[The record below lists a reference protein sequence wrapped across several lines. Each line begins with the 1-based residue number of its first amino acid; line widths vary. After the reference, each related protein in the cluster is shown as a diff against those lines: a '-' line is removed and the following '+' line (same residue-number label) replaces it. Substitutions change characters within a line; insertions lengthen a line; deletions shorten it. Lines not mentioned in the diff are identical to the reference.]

1 MTFAIELKNI
11 VHYKGGARILSVGHM
26 KIAKNSKIALV
37 GPNGAGK
44 SSLLEVLALI
54 DKPTGGK
61 IFFEGEELN
70 RSNVLKFRRKI
81 GFLPQKPEILKMPVY
96 KNIALPLKFRK
107 LPADKINQS
116 VEYWMDKLNITHLSQ
131 KTGINLSGGEQQ
143 KVALARMMVT
153 DPKILLFD
161 EPLTGIDRQTKLKF
175 VAELSE
181 IISQSG
187 RTIIYVTHN
196 IKEARAI
203 SEEFQ
208 ITDIRNLQEPVIN

>member
-1 MTFAIELKNI
+1 MNAIELQNI
-11 VHYKGGARILSVGHM
+11 VHYKGGTKILNVPYLA
-26 KIAKNSKIALV
+26 IAKSSKLALV

-44 SSLLEVLALI
+44 SSLLEILALI
-54 DKPTGGK
+54 DRPTGGK
-61 IFFEGEELN
+61 IFIDGEEAT
-70 RSNVLKFRRKI
+70 RSNLLKFRRQI
-81 GFLPQKPEILKMPVY
+81 GFLPQKPEILKLTVY

-107 LPADKINQS
+107 MPADEINES
-116 VEYWMDKLNITHLSQ
+116 VEYWMDKLNIAHLSE
-131 KTGINLSGGEQQ
+131 KTGLNLSGGEQQ

-161 EPLTGIDRQTKLKF
+161 EPLSGIDSQTKLKF

-203 SEEFQ
+203 SDEFQ
-208 ITDIRNLQEPVIN
+208 ITDVRNLQRPVIN